1 MKSRRRRRQ
10 GQTLIEFAFVSVLF
24 IFMLVITFNAILA
37 FVTHQ
42 YISYATFMAARAYQ
56 ASADTPQRQ
65 VENAKEA
72 FSQYIPG
79 LKAAQVNSGMSYP
92 VLFDKFSPRKA
103 LARITGVS
111 ISSPTPMT
119 YGMRAE
125 SEILVTF
132 EVPFAQLPLGSAI
145 GSQITFLKLT
155 ARSSLGREVTSAE
168 CQEYFRNRYQ
178 KVLDS
183 LKEAPGLK
191 SGNAGY
197 IQGLWRNMEDNGC

>member
-1 MKSRRRRRQ
+1 MKLPRRRK

-37 FVTHQ
+37 FVAHQ

-56 ASADTPQRQ
+56 ASADMPQRQ
-65 VENAKEA
+65 VENAKETFA
-72 FSQYIPG
+72 QYIPG
-79 LKAAQVNSGMSYP
+79 LTGTQVNTGMSFP
-92 VLFDKFSPRKA
+92 VVFERFSPRKIF
-103 LARITGVS
+103 ARITGVQ

-125 SEILVTF
+125 SEILVSF

-145 GSQITFLKLT
+145 GSQISFLKLT
-155 ARSSLGREVTSAE
+155 ARSSLGREVTAAE
-168 CQEYFRNRYQ
+168 CQAYFRSRYE
-178 KVLDS
+178 KVLNS
-183 LKEAPGLK
+183 IKEAPGLK

-197 IQGLWRNMEDNGC
+197 VQGLWKNMEDNGC